1 MAPRDPNF
9 YNRVRVPFKG
19 VYTGFSIGAET
30 ITNTIM
36 RASWKPVERNL
47 GLKPLARNPTRSLEP

>member
-1 MAPRDPNF
+1 MAPRDPNL
-9 YNRVRVPFKG
+9 YNRVRVPVKG

-36 RASWKPVERNL
+36 GASF
-47 GLKPLARNPTRSLEP
+47 GSLSKGIWD